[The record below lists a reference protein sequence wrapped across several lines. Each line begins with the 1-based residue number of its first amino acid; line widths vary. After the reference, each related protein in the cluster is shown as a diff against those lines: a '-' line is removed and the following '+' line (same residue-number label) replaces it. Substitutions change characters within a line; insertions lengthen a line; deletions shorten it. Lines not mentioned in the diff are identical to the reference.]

1 MDARWDWVRLE
12 AAVAAR
18 LRAAGATEGDAAQ
31 VAEGLVLAE
40 ADGQAGHGLSR
51 LRSYCEQVAVG
62 KVNPRPMRRL
72 DWTRPGALRVDA
84 DRGLAIPAIREG
96 IDAGLARVGAQGLVG
111 VAVTNSHHSGVA
123 GHHVERAARAGA
135 VCLSFSNTPAA
146 IAPWGGT
153 TPLFGTDPVA
163 VGIPTDAEPLVV
175 DLSMSK
181 VARGKAMA
189 AAQRGEPIPEGWAV
203 DAEGRPTTDARAAL
217 AGSMLPMG
225 DAKGAALVLAIEL
238 LATAFTGANMG
249 FEASS
254 FLDAAGPAPRT
265 GQLFLL
271 IDPAAFGGEAFTARV
286 QVLLDAVLAQP
297 GTRIPGAG
305 RWARREWARQEGF
318 VIAPATAAF
327 LDGAS

>member
-1 MDARWDWVRLE
+1 MDGRWGWSRLE
-12 AAVAAR
+12 TAVAGKLLAAGTTEPDAAV
-18 LRAAGATEGDAAQ
+18 

-51 LRSYCEQVAVG
+51 LRSYCEQVAAG
-62 KVNPRPMRRL
+62 KVNPRPARRL

-84 DRGLAIPAIREG
+84 DRGLAVPAIREG
-96 IDAGLARVGAQGLVG
+96 IDAGLTRVGAQGVVG
-111 VAVTNSHHSGVA
+111 VAVANSHHSGVA

-135 VCLSFSNTPAA
+135 VCLSLSNTPAA

-153 TPLFGTDPVA
+153 TPLFGTNPVA
-163 VGIPTDAEPLVV
+163 VGIPTGAEPLVV

-181 VARGKAMA
+181 VARGKVMA
-189 AAQRGEPIPEGWAV
+189 AAQRGEAIPEGWAV

-254 FLDAAGPAPRT
+254 FLDAEGPAPRT

-271 IDPAAFGGEAFTARV
+271 LDPAAFGGEAFTARV

-305 RWARREWARQEGF
+305 RAAQRERARQEG
-318 VIAPATAAF
+318 VAVAPAMAAF
-327 LDGAS
+327 LDGAA

>member
-1 MDARWDWVRLE
+1 MDARWDWARLE
-12 AAVAAR
+12 SAAAAK
-18 LRAAGATEGDAAQ
+18 LRAAGATEGDAAM
-31 VAEGLVLAE
+31 VAEGLMLAE

-62 KVNPRPMRRL
+62 KVNPRPARRL

-96 IDAGLARVGAQGLVG
+96 LDAGLARIGAQGVVG
-111 VAVTNSHHSGVA
+111 VAVANSHHSGVA

-153 TPLFGTDPVA
+153 TPLFGTNPVA
-163 VGIPTDAEPLVV
+163 VGIPTGAEPLVV

-181 VARGKAMA
+181 MARGKVAV
-189 AAQRGEPIPEGWAV
+189 AAQRGEPIPQGWAV
-203 DAEGRPTTDARAAL
+203 DAEGRPTTDAQAAL

-225 DAKGAALVLAIEL
+225 EAKGAALVLAIEL

-271 IDPAAFGGEAFTARV
+271 LDPAAFGGKAFIGRV
-286 QVLLDAVLAQP
+286 QVLLDTVLAQP

-305 RWARREWARQEGF
+305 RAARRERARQEGF
-318 VIAPATAAF
+318 AVAPAMAAY
-327 LDGAS
+327 LDGAA